1 MPIKLHS
8 FSFAASRFK
17 KHIAVYFEDLL
28 LFLSFRKPDGNQQ
41 RGLRF
46 AYQGKKIE
54 PSWLYEIQPISTGLE
69 LHSKI
74 WLSSL
79 PFFTLLPL
87 QFTSGPHRLI
97 EDRILE
103 SCIWTLSSFCP
114 VSFPLLSCLSLT
126 FSLSHNRNMLRKKKK
141 TPILNRDFCLSGTIP
156 RIRTNAKILVLPSYL
171 VPQPPYLSLPLKVS
185 PLVADICFLGLREEA
200 G

>member
-1 MPIKLHS
+1 MPIKLDS
-8 FSFAASRFK
+8 FSFAASCFK
-17 KHIAVYFEDLL
+17 KHVAVYFEDQL
-28 LFLSFRKPDGNQQ
+28 LFLSFINPDGNQQ

-54 PSWLYEIQPISTGLE
+54 PSWLSEVYPMSTGLE

-74 WLSSL
+74 WSSSL

-103 SCIWTLSSFCP
+103 SCVWTLSSFYPLC
-114 VSFPLLSCLSLT
+114 FPLLSCLSLT

-141 TPILNRDFCLSGTIP
+141 KHSCLEQ
-156 RIRTNAKILVLPSYL
+156 KFLPFWDH
-171 VPQPPYLSLPLKVS
+171 PKNQNK
-185 PLVADICFLGLREEA
+185 C
-200 G
+200 